1 MGLEERG
8 QGSLTLVYLFLQ
20 KAFLLFPI
28 ISYIYNHGFTMIRN
42 TCNQIL
48 GIPIIKTQHAHFPYL
63 MTGRRT
69 IYVTIPQY
77 RRGIKMMSFV
87 PDCFSKWISLPVLN
101 ITALMED
108 ISIFPFYLIN
118 L

>member
-1 MGLEERG
+1 
-8 QGSLTLVYLFLQ
+8 
-20 KAFLLFPI
+20 
-28 ISYIYNHGFTMIRN
+28 
-42 TCNQIL
+42 
-48 GIPIIKTQHAHFPYL
+48 

-77 RRGIKMMSFV
+77 RRGIKMMSFA

-101 ITALMED
+101 ITALLED